1 VPELEPIFVQTVTS
15 TNRYLPVSRTARCL
29 MNVCRSPSLLSLF
42 FLATACSSD
51 PAGPPPAGDGN
62 AEVEWVAIA
71 TGLSDPIFLTAPS
84 GDPRLFVALQ
94 GGVIRIID
102 NGQELSTSFID
113 INNQVQSGGE
123 RGLLGVA
130 FHPDYAANG
139 YVYLHYSDNN
149 GDTQV
154 DRFTVSSNV
163 NVLSVGSQTP
173 IISVPQPFSNHNGGM
188 LAFGVDGMLYLA
200 LGDGGSGGDPLDSG
214 QTPTTLLGSILRLDV
229 DGGTPYAVPSDNPF
243 VGSGA
248 GADEVWAYGL
258 RNPWRFSFDSA
269 AGHIYIGDVG
279 QNAFEEIDVEPA
291 DAAGRNYG
299 WNTMEGTSC
308 FGAGSC
314 NMNGLTLPVLA
325 YDNPDDGC
333 AVVGGYVYRG
343 SAIPT
348 LQGHYF
354 YSDACS
360 GWLRSFRY
368 DNGLAADQ
376 QDWNLMTSGVRSFG
390 VDADGELYL
399 LAGSSVF
406 QLMPLP

>member
-1 VPELEPIFVQTVTS
+1 
-15 TNRYLPVSRTARCL
+15 
-29 MNVCRSPSLLSLF
+29 MNICRSPSLPSLF

-94 GGVIRIID
+94 GGVIRVIE

-149 GDTQV
+149 GDTRV
-154 DRFTVSSNV
+154 DRFTVSSNA
-163 NVLSVGSQTP
+163 NMLSVGSQTP

-188 LAFGVDGMLYLA
+188 LTFGADGMLYLA

-279 QNAFEEIDVEPA
+279 QNAFEEIDVGPA
-291 DAAGRNYG
+291 DTAGRNYG

-308 FGAGSC
+308 FGVKSRVVCKSERKLLDASVR
-314 NMNGLTLPVLA
+314 LPWR
-325 YDNPDDGC
+325 PP
-333 AVVGGYVYRG
+333 
-343 SAIPT
+343 S
-348 LQGHYF
+348 
-354 YSDACS
+354 
-360 GWLRSFRY
+360 
-368 DNGLAADQ
+368 
-376 QDWNLMTSGVRSFG
+376 VRE
-390 VDADGELYL
+390 A
-399 LAGSSVF
+399 
-406 QLMPLP
+406 

>member
-1 VPELEPIFVQTVTS
+1 
-15 TNRYLPVSRTARCL
+15 
-29 MNVCRSPSLLSLF
+29 M
-42 FLATACSSD
+42 ACCT
-51 PAGPPPAGDGN
+51 
-62 AEVEWVAIA
+62 W
-71 TGLSDPIFLTAPS
+71 
-84 GDPRLFVALQ
+84 RW
-94 GGVIRIID
+94 
-102 NGQELSTSFID
+102 
-113 INNQVQSGGE
+113 
-123 RGLLGVA
+123 
-130 FHPDYAANG
+130 
-139 YVYLHYSDNN
+139 
-149 GDTQV
+149 
-154 DRFTVSSNV
+154 
-163 NVLSVGSQTP
+163 
-173 IISVPQPFSNHNGGM
+173 
-188 LAFGVDGMLYLA
+188 
-200 LGDGGSGGDPLDSG
+200 
-214 QTPTTLLGSILRLDV
+214 
-229 DGGTPYAVPSDNPF
+229 VPSDNPF

>member
-1 VPELEPIFVQTVTS
+1 MPELEPIFVQTVTS

-139 YVYLHYSDNN
+139 YVYLHSSDNN

-200 LGDGGSGGDPLDSG
+200 LGAVGQSFRRIGGRCRRGVGVRPAKPLAV
-214 QTPTTLLGSILRLDV
+214 LLRFG
-229 DGGTPYAVPSDNPF
+229 GGTYLHWGRGAERVRRDRCGARGRGRSQLRVEHHGRHLLFRCWVLQHERPDPS
-243 VGSGA
+243 
-248 GADEVWAYGL
+248 
-258 RNPWRFSFDSA
+258 
-269 AGHIYIGDVG
+269 
-279 QNAFEEIDVEPA
+279 
-291 DAAGRNYG
+291 
-299 WNTMEGTSC
+299 
-308 FGAGSC
+308 
-314 NMNGLTLPVLA
+314 
-325 YDNPDDGC
+325 
-333 AVVGGYVYRG
+333 
-343 SAIPT
+343 
-348 LQGHYF
+348 
-354 YSDACS
+354 
-360 GWLRSFRY
+360 RSR
-368 DNGLAADQ
+368 L
-376 QDWNLMTSGVRSFG
+376 
-390 VDADGELYL
+390 
-399 LAGSSVF
+399 
-406 QLMPLP
+406 